1 VEVPLRFNSRKR
13 ILFICTHNSARSQI
27 AEALVNEFYRGK
39 YDAYSAGTE
48 PTAVDPSAIK
58 ALAEIGINISHN
70 QTKHVNTY
78 KGQTF
83 DYVVT
88 VCDHAKETCPFFP
101 GADKYLHHGFEDPM
115 AFRGTDEEKLAFF
128 RRLRNQIREWIE
140 TTLLQED

>member
-1 VEVPLRFNSRKR
+1 LING
-13 ILFICTHNSARSQI
+13 LY
-27 AEALVNEFYRGK
+27 AEK
-39 YDAYSAGTE
+39 YAAYSAGTE
-48 PTAVDPSAIK
+48 PTTVNPFAIK
-58 ALAEIGINISHN
+58 AMTEIGIDISNN
-70 QTKHVNTY
+70 QTKHINTY

-128 RRLRNQIREWIE
+128 RRLRGQIKEWIE